1 MEIEELNLDVRTY
14 NQVKR
19 AGITSTEELLDKLY
33 LPESVRHFST
43 RTALRIEQAM
53 KAAGAAKYVR
63 GDYITEA
70 DIEPQP
76 LSWEALHGMCGKL
89 VARDISTES
98 RRQFRVCWIY
108 KFSEDDARI
117 IFQFNGNNY
126 ANAADD
132 GGFYALKSEPD
143 AVPEPVIASAEY
155 TRAVTL
161 TKSIIAHAQAMQA
174 SLWEV
179 CKGLKEMRDGKL
191 YKEIGYST
199 FEDYCEQEIGIKRR
213 QGQKYIAIAEMGEN
227 AQSTAQIGAEK
238 LYLLSRLDEDQRE
251 ELTQTVDLEST
262 TVRELKAQI
271 SALQSQNADTEKAR
285 VDAEERAKG
294 WYDKYSEQGEQIASL
309 NAQIAEQSERIDELE
324 SRPVEVAVPEPSHEV
339 QNMQDAMRRINLEH
353 EQWSAK
359 MQDDHIKQV
368 QEINRK
374 HRAETDALRA
384 EYEEKLA
391 AAQASTAEAPE
402 PDSKEIFKAYLAN
415 VIDAAKRMT
424 AFLQAHPNE
433 ACRKQAE
440 KFFQTMIGEVS
451 T

>member
-1 MEIEELNLDVRTY
+1 MQIEELNLDVRTY

-33 LPESVRHFST
+33 LPESVRNFQP
-43 RTALRIEQAM
+43 RTMLRIEQAL
-53 KAAGAAKYVR
+53 KASGAAKHVR
-63 GDYITEA
+63 GDYITEE
-70 DIEPQP
+70 DIDPQP

-98 RRQFRVCWIY
+98 RRLFRVCWIY
-108 KFSEDDARI
+108 KFSEDGARI

-143 AVPEPVIASAEY
+143 AVPEPVIVSAEY

-238 LYLLSRLDEDQRE
+238 LYLLSRLEEDQRE

-271 SALQSQNADTEKAR
+271 SSLQSQNADTEKAR
-285 VDAEERAKG
+285 VDAEKRAQG
-294 WYDKYSEQGEQIASL
+294 WYDKYSEQGERIASL
-309 NAQIAEQSERIDELE
+309 NMQIAEQTERIDELE
-324 SRPVEVAVPEPSHEV
+324 SRPTDVAVMDNDEE
-339 QNMQDAMRRINLEH
+339 LEKLA
-353 EQWSAK
+353 E
-359 MQDDHIKQV
+359 
-368 QEINRK
+368 EI
-374 HRAETDALRA
+374 DALREENA
-384 EYEEKLA
+384 ELQAKSAKSA
-391 AAQASTAEAPE
+391 AAGGRKDVYTVLRNIVNDGLIRIDDYLRQSGDIDCRRNAAEMLR
-402 PDSKEIFKAYLAN
+402 KYLERW
-415 VIDAAKRMT
+415 K
-424 AFLQAHPNE
+424 
-433 ACRKQAE
+433 
-440 KFFQTMIGEVS
+440 G
-451 T
+451 